1 MAKPDYSNEPKP
13 QIHED
18 VKHAI
23 FTFELSWW
31 IQRLSR
37 KQVREQIKE
46 KTGIDIKPKNLARV
60 LFWYCDVYGKWKRK
74 SETKIKDLDE
84 RGWTKPKTVVE
95 SLKNCLGRDRINGLD
110 DATIVIRSRIATNR
124 DLVDG
129 LPSRL
134 KFWE

>member
-84 RGWTKPKTVVE
+84 
-95 SLKNCLGRDRINGLD
+95 
-110 DATIVIRSRIATNR
+110 
-124 DLVDG
+124 
-129 LPSRL
+129 
-134 KFWE
+134 